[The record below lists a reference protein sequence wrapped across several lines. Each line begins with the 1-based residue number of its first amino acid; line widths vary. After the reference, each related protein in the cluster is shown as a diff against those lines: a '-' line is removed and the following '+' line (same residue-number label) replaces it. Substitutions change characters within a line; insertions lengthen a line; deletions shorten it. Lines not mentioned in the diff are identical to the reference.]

1 MNFYEVNLLTNVDNI
16 WSFQE
21 LLSLISSANGYAS
34 TELKFVS
41 MWPYKECV
49 QIIVWR
55 AEQFSALKKI
65 RSRKEHFIHIMFIS
79 HFSTCFLM
87 GPLNQLKKMFAKT
100 RIIATILVLVSALYK
115 ITVICKKITV
125 IYWFICI
132 RIMKYKLRILQK
144 SFKIPACHTIVIIDI
159 SAIFSLFLCVLA
171 VILHSMTFT

>member
-1 MNFYEVNLLTNVDNI
+1 
-16 WSFQE
+16 
-21 LLSLISSANGYAS
+21 
-34 TELKFVS
+34 
-41 MWPYKECV
+41 
-49 QIIVWR
+49 
-55 AEQFSALKKI
+55 
-65 RSRKEHFIHIMFIS
+65 
-79 HFSTCFLM
+79 M

-159 SAIFSLFLCVLA
+159 SAIFSLFLCVIA

>member
-1 MNFYEVNLLTNVDNI
+1 
-16 WSFQE
+16 
-21 LLSLISSANGYAS
+21 
-34 TELKFVS
+34 
-41 MWPYKECV
+41 
-49 QIIVWR
+49 
-55 AEQFSALKKI
+55 
-65 RSRKEHFIHIMFIS
+65 MFIS

-144 SFKIPACHTIVIIDI
+144 FQNTCMSYYCDNRYKCYIFFIFVCTSCYITFDDIYLILDYFLGDVCPNISLCFCSKYKLTNNQTYLTRTI
-159 SAIFSLFLCVLA
+159 
-171 VILHSMTFT
+171 